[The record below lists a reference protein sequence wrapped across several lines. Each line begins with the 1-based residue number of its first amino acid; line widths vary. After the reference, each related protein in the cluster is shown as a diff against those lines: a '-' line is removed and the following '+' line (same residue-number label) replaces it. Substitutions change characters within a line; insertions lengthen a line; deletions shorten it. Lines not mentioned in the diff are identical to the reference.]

1 LLLNNP
7 NTHWVRLIV
16 SELTYTNEP
25 PEKPARFT
33 NDIVGLSGLNYS
45 DLTVQQGTGS
55 YSSHVVV
62 QETSSGD
69 FLLIM
74 QNQSIGN
81 IDDNDFSA
89 I

>member
-1 LLLNNP
+1 VIRSGDGSTTLAN
-7 NTHWVRLIV
+7 
-16 SELTYTNEP
+16 
-25 PEKPARFT
+25 A
-33 NDIVGLSGLNYS
+33 DIVTDFTDGSDIIGLSGLNYS

-62 QETSSGD
+62 QETSTGD
-69 FLLIM
+69 FLLII
-74 QNQSIGN
+74 QNQSISN